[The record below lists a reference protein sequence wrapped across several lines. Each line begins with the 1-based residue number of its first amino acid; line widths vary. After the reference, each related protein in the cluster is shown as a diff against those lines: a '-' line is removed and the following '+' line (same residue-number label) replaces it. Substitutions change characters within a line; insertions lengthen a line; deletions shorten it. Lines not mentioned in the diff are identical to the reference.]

1 MSTKEW
7 AWLSYLDALRPEPGW
22 NVDTAVL
29 TTYSADCVSL
39 VAAMLALAGLDDD
52 RGSGSKVDFV
62 NAFDQLKGRLHVLVQ
77 SGRVS
82 VPRKRMP
89 VLRLLD
95 RFVVQVESD
104 ERECSWHPKLALVRL
119 TAKEQALVQWRLWVG
134 SRNLTRDTALD
145 TGLLFVGQGGSLGCS
160 IDGLVPMAKRLFA
173 RAGHASQRVEVLCK
187 ELSRIKWASPA
198 GVTPTAIR
206 LWEPGDARGWPR
218 ISAEA
223 RELWV
228 VSPFLDVST
237 VKQLGA
243 SGRQDAQ
250 RYLVSTPNELARLG
264 TTSIQSME
272 GYLRVLSFD
281 SPPAQPG
288 EAGAEEADEEV
299 KDTRD
304 EEEVAHGLHAKIV
317 AAKVGHN
324 WTVWMGSA
332 NATHRGWYKNHE
344 LMIALECGPRVVD
357 GLLASLHAAR
367 EFDVQDVPDLIEESD
382 VEMRL
387 EACRKVLIAEWAPNL
402 VYGPGRGLLDAK
414 APPPIDVDMTLMV
427 GWLGAPT
434 TTWLPDLASIQ
445 LDQSIEDGATALL
458 EVYLRLGELK
468 CSWLQ
473 RVAWDQEMPEDR
485 DLHVISRFLDH
496 RTFMSWLR
504 DMLIGQAMT
513 DGGGDWNGVTPK
525 SRPARVSGSTKAA
538 PWMPTL
544 EEVLRASTA
553 QPEVLEAVD
562 RRFQRYLKHVPSDVP
577 PEDLKAINEFGDVWR
592 LVRSELLPE
601 PPR

>member
-7 AWLSYLDALRPEPGW
+7 PWLSYLDALRPESGW

-39 VAAMLALAGLDDD
+39 VAVMLALAGLDDD

-95 RFVVQVESD
+95 RFLVQVESD

-145 TGLLFVGQGGSLGCS
+145 TGLLFVGQGGSPGGP

-187 ELSRIKWASPA
+187 ELTRIKWANPA

-206 LWEPGDARGWPR
+206 LWEPGESRGWPR

-264 TTSIQSME
+264 TTSVQSME

-288 EAGAEEADEEV
+288 EPGAEEADEEV
-299 KDTRD
+299 KDRLD
-304 EEEVAHGLHAKIV
+304 EEEVAHGLHAKII

-332 NATHRGWYKNHE
+332 NATHRGWYTNHE
-344 LMIALECGPRVVD
+344 LMIALECGPRVVE

-367 EFDVQDVPDLIEESD
+367 EFDIQDVPDLIEESD
-382 VEMRL
+382 AEIRL
-387 EACRKVLIAEWAPNL
+387 EACRKLLIAEWAPNL
-402 VYGPGRGLLDAK
+402 VYRPGRSLLDAK
-414 APPPIDVDMTLMV
+414 APPPIDVDMTLMM
-427 GWLGAPT
+427 GWLGAPA
-434 TTWLPDLASIQ
+434 TTWPSDLASVQ
-445 LDQSIEDGATALL
+445 LDQGIDDGATALL
-458 EVYLRLGELK
+458 EVYLRLGDLQ
-468 CSWLQ
+468 CAWLQ

-513 DGGGDWNGVTPK
+513 DGGGDWNAVTPK
-525 SRPARVSGSTKAA
+525 SRPARVSGSSKAA

-577 PEDLKAINEFGDVWR
+577 PEDLKAIKEFGDVWR